1 MSQFRPVQSIGQI
14 DANGMTAEQ
23 DKEVS
28 PSPSLKNT
36 DQLHLFTDQRVAVT
50 TGQLTDIFSSLP
62 VTSTTGC
69 IIRIPGSRKRT
80 PTTEELPV
88 PARRM
93 SHRLRQGIILV
104 TVLFVMITTLLSLAP
119 LENGQSA
126 FPFFKNI
133 SEWVY
138 AQQANWEFQ
147 AHEAQI
153 MQNNPAQQLPT
164 PPSMI
169 LPSSQYVAIARQDA
183 INAGISPD
191 YFVRQINQES
201 GFNPNAVS
209 PAGAVGIA
217 QFLPSTAAGLGFD
230 PYNPIAALN
239 GAAHLMASYSH
250 NYGGDYAK
258 ALADYNGGPGAVQNA
273 LNGCGAANWMNCL
286 PGETRN
292 YIRTIMGI

>member
-1 MSQFRPVQSIGQI
+1 MLQFRPVQSIGQI
-14 DANGMTAEQ
+14 DANGMPAEQ

-28 PSPSLKNT
+28 PIPSLKNT
-36 DQLHLFTDQRVAVT
+36 GPFHT

-88 PARRM
+88 PAQRM

-119 LENGQSA
+119 LNNGQSA

-153 MQNNPAQQLPT
+153 MQNNPAQGPSQQLPT

-209 PAGAVGIA
+209 PA
-217 QFLPSTAAGLGFD
+217 AG
-230 PYNPIAALN
+230 
-239 GAAHLMASYSH
+239 
-250 NYGGDYAK
+250 
-258 ALADYNGGPGAVQNA
+258 
-273 LNGCGAANWMNCL
+273 
-286 PGETRN
+286 
-292 YIRTIMGI
+292 